1 MRARARR
8 SARARHLTPRAHR
21 SLRRP
26 PQLAFA
32 QHRTPVIAYPL
43 PAATRLHAYLEPGSS
58 LKTQWRLVLCLPC
71 PAEENWLAKRCQTQ
85 TRCLTPRSDAG
96 RVSDTA
102 VVSDTLSS
110 RHETT
115 VIPRRP
121 PAEPGAVSSFSGRTM
136 RLLF

>member
-43 PAATRLHAYLEPGSS
+43 PAATRLHAYLEPGSG

-71 PAEENWLAKRCQTQ
+71 AAEANWLPKRCQTQ
-85 TRCLTPRSDAG
+85 RRCLTPRSDAG
-96 RVSDTA
+96 QVSDTA
-102 VVSDTLSS
+102 VVSDTL
-110 RHETT
+110 RTAA
-115 VIPRRP
+115 RQ
-121 PAEPGAVSSFSGRTM
+121 SSFRDDSQVAHTLETGCRAAA
-136 RLLF
+136 